1 MNSMKLLLLI
11 LPLFVF
17 ISCTSQNLRVVV
29 AEYGDYKIYLDD
41 FEKAYERNS
50 GGYEKAKTDSL
61 SSYQKFL
68 DLFINYKMKLRDAE
82 VRGYTKDTDM
92 QKELR
97 DYKINI
103 GSTLYLNNK
112 LYSPNLYKLYEK
124 RKTEFRA
131 SHIFLIPD
139 STMNEDKVKELGY
152 ELIKRIQNGEDFAT
166 LAKQY
171 SKDTYTKNIGGD
183 VYYFTAGLVN
193 NAAVE
198 DAVYG
203 TELGKIYPE
212 LVFSGSGYHII
223 KITEKHPRRPSISVE
238 HILITFADSTGKADT
253 AKAFKTI
260 QDIEQK
266 IKMGSDFGE
275 MAQKYS
281 NDKRSAI
288 QNGSIGSI
296 SRGRTAKEFD
306 ETAFKLKKGEIS
318 PIVKTQ
324 FGFHLIRLADESPY
338 PTYEQEKEQLKE
350 IYNRMRYKT
359 DYGQLVEKLKK
370 ELKYFLNG
378 ETYAKIIANGDTTK
392 IAESYWKSNL
402 QKTVGSQ
409 EIFNINKKSYPCD
422 SLFAYMVKNSLGIN
436 TKINSNV
443 ILNGIDQYVGE
454 LVIRE
459 KALTYD
465 NENSEFAKLIDDY
478 EKGIYLFQ
486 ILEDE
491 VWSRIS
497 IDSAKTSSFW
507 EQNKQ
512 NYKWKDRVEF
522 KEIFCLTDSL
532 INKCYSLAT
541 SGANFDTL
549 YTKYNQRNGDNN
561 TAGYHGLVEID
572 FNELSKQSNELKNL
586 DDISKPFSFD
596 KGWSIVKLIKRES
609 ARIKTFDEAKA
620 EVSSQLQES
629 ESKRLE
635 NEYLNKLKNI
645 YKPKLYYEE
654 LSKAFKQ

>member
-1 MNSMKLLLLI
+1 MNRMKLLLLI

-103 GSTLYLNNK
+103 GSTLYLNDK
-112 LYSPNLYKLYEK
+112 LYNPNLYKLYEK

-139 STMNEDKVKELGY
+139 STMNEDKVKELGN

-306 ETAFKLKKGEIS
+306 EASFKLKKGEIS

-338 PTYEQEKEQLKE
+338 PTYEEEKEQLKE

-359 DYGQLVEKLKK
+359 DFGQLVEKLKK